1 MGDMPYYGMITYT
14 VCTSA
19 EQTGFHVKIA
29 GSEGDRQTI
38 LGFGT
43 EGAALAW
50 IADDKRLTDDA
61 ALRDLTGHVARR
73 ESSRSQQIEAH
84 CAAVA
89 RARSA
94 ELSERARSSTGP

>member
-1 MGDMPYYGMITYT
+1 MGNMSNYGMITYT

-38 LGFGT
+38 LGFGS

-50 IADDKRLTDDA
+50 IADDKRLSDHTA
-61 ALRDLTGHVARR
+61 PWNLTCRVAQR
-73 ESSRSQQIEAH
+73 ESSRAQQIEAH
-84 CAAVA
+84 CSAVA
-89 RARSA
+89 RAR
-94 ELSERARSSTGP
+94 L

>member
-1 MGDMPYYGMITYT
+1 MITYT
-14 VCTSA
+14 VYASA
-19 EQTGFHVKIA
+19 DQTGFHVKIA

-50 IADDKRLTDDA
+50 IADDKRLTDHHTV
-61 ALRDLTGHVARR
+61 LWDLTGRVAPR

-84 CAAVA
+84 CSAVA
-89 RARSA
+89 RAR
-94 ELSERARSSTGP
+94 L